1 MNILIKNCPDSA
13 TRKIVLGL
21 FNKFESDNILE
32 KSKYGFTKEMSTVL
46 EYSQAL
52 RVDMEVKK
60 NKVILKCSVGKQ
72 TLYQHLLKNN
82 T

>member
-32 KSKYGFTKEMSTVL
+32 ISKYGFTKEMSTVL
-46 EYSQAL
+46 
-52 RVDMEVKK
+52 
-60 NKVILKCSVGKQ
+60 
-72 TLYQHLLKNN
+72 
-82 T
+82 